1 MVNFVHSTPIVY
13 MIEKEVSS
21 NFNCFNSDYYDQ
33 NNNTNNL
40 QTILLGGQRLFDLY
54 VSNLT

>member
-1 MVNFVHSTPIVY
+1 
-13 MIEKEVSS
+13 MIEKEVSFDS
-21 NFNCFNSDYYDQ
+21 NCFNSDYYDQ
-33 NNNTNNL
+33 NNNNNNNL

>member
-13 MIEKEVSS
+13 MIEKDVSFDS
-21 NFNCFNSDYYDQ
+21 NCFNSDYYDQ